1 MARQR
6 RGSFAV
12 GDWLVEPELNRI
24 SWESQTT
31 VLRPQ
36 VMELLVYL
44 AEQKGRVVSADE
56 LLDNLWAGKIVSG
69 STVYNCVAE
78 LRHALANGETA
89 KPYVE
94 TVPKKGY
101 RLLAP
106 VSGLGVAQ
114 DNARKQPVLGASKR
128 RRAAAI
134 GVTAVCIVV
143 ALALLFIYSPSP
155 EWPRL
160 TSDDGGLASDR
171 IVLPLRLPHFADPK
185 FTTAQTTL
193 ALSPDGRQIAY
204 TGFDGSDVHL
214 YLKDAESAE
223 PRKLAGTEGAEIPFF
238 SPNGGWVGFFAR
250 GRLKRTPTSG
260 GQPVEIAPLPGVP
273 LGASW
278 GDDDKIVFD
287 IGFRSNLQRISS
299 AGGMIESVTELR
311 DEEIDHRNPHVLPR
325 ADAILYQVGTQNSV
339 IQTKPAEIWVLD
351 QRSGERRFLIAGA
364 YPKYAKGRLLFL
376 KPDSTG
382 RSLWSVGFELDT
394 LTVTGNPAPVST
406 DEFTENFAVSRSGAL
421 LYAQPRQV
429 LRSVLRVQD
438 AHGSRVLV
446 SSDKTISHPRF
457 SPDSRSLAVS
467 IGFKTEAD
475 VWIFDLVGDRK
486 PTRLTSDH
494 GTCPVWSP
502 DADQIAYAKSTVGIL
517 RQAVK
522 SSAAPKI
529 VKSND
534 GFAFPIQWTV
544 DGLLYAQINPG
555 THGDIY
561 FQPSKNP
568 RISID
573 ADEAVSI
580 TGQISPNGRWIAYS
594 RMDSAGPE
602 VFVKRFPDGHRRW
615 RVSTGRADNPK
626 WSPDG
631 ATLYYEA
638 IDRIMSVSV
647 SEEEVITIGTPVPV
661 VEFSG
666 RPNIT
671 LDPYD
676 VSSDGQAFAII
687 DTVYGDPPTPVYIG
701 NWQQPMN

>member
-1 MARQR
+1 MATQR
-6 RGSFAV
+6 SGSFAV

-24 SWESQTT
+24 SWDTQTT

-44 AEQKGRVVSADE
+44 AEQNGRVVSADE
-56 LLDNLWAGKIVSG
+56 LLDHLWAGKVVSG
-69 STVYNCVAE
+69 GTVYNCVAE
-78 LRHALANGETA
+78 LRHALSNGA
-89 KPYVE
+89 DSQPYVE

-106 VSGLGVAQ
+106 VSGLDVVQEGAQ
-114 DNARKQPVLGASKR
+114 ERPLARSSRL
-128 RRAAAI
+128 RRAATLGAAAAA
-134 GVTAVCIVV
+134 G
-143 ALALLFIYSPSP
+143 ALALLIIS
-155 EWPRL
+155 WPKPDWPPP
-160 TSDDGGLASDR
+160 TDPDIGAASER
-171 IVLPLRLPHFADPK
+171 IVLPLRLPHLADPK

-204 TGFDGSDVHL
+204 AGFDGSDVSL
-214 YLKDAESAE
+214 YLKDAGSAE
-223 PRKLAGTEGAEIPFF
+223 PHRLAGTEGAEIPFF

-250 GRLKRTPTSG
+250 GKLKRTPTSG
-260 GQPVEIAPLPGVP
+260 GQPVEIATVPGVP

-299 AGGMIESVTELR
+299 AGGTIESVTELR
-311 DEEIDHRNPHVLPR
+311 DEDIDHRNPHVLPR

-351 QRSGERRFLIAGA
+351 HRSGERRFLIAGA

-376 KPDSTG
+376 RPDATG

-394 LTVTGNPAPVST
+394 LTVTGSPAPVLT
-406 DEFTENFAVSRSGAL
+406 DEITENFAVSRSGAL
-421 LYAQPRQV
+421 LYARPKQV
-429 LRSVLRVQD
+429 LRSVLRLQD
-438 AHGSRVLV
+438 AHGSRVLM
-446 SSDKTISHPRF
+446 SSVETISHPRF
-457 SPDSRSLAVS
+457 SPDGRSLAVS
-467 IGFKTEAD
+467 IGHKTEAD
-475 VWIFDLVGDRK
+475 VWIFDLVGARK

-494 GTCPVWSP
+494 GTYPVWSP

-517 RQAVK
+517 RQSVK

-529 VKSND
+529 IKSND
-534 GFAFPIQWTV
+534 AFAFPIQWTV
-544 DGLLYAQINPG
+544 DGLLYVQINPG
-555 THGDIY
+555 THGDMY
-561 FQPSKNP
+561 YQPMEKSP
-568 RISID
+568 IPID
-573 ADEAVSI
+573 ADETVSI

-594 RMDSAGPE
+594 RMDSAAPE
-602 VFVKRFPDGHRRW
+602 VFVKVFPDGPRQW
-615 RVSTGRADNPK
+615 RVSAGRADNPK

-647 SEEEVITIGTPVPV
+647 SEDEIITIGTPVPV

-676 VSSDGQAFAII
+676 VSSDGQTFAII
-687 DTVYGDPPTPVYIG
+687 DTVYGDPPAPVYIG
-701 NWQQPMN
+701 NRQQAMN